1 MIGQKHTQD
10 EKYDIERLEDNK
22 KDLEKKWI
30 KTPSQKREIQVL
42 EKHIELKKKLIE
54 SLKDW
59 SKKEFGAKD

>member
-1 MIGQKHTQD
+1 MIGQKHIQD
-10 EKYDIERLEDNK
+10 EEYEIERLEDDK

-30 KTPSQKREIQVL
+30 KTPSQKREIRVL

-54 SLKDW
+54 SLKEW